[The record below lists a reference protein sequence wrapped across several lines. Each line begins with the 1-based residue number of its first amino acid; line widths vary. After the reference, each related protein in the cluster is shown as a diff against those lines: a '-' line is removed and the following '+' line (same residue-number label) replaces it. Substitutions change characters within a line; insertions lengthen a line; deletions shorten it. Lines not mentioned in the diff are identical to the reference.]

1 MPKKLAHLTIKGKNV
16 SLELCTY
23 ECNRFLE
30 VNGMQLKGDNR

>member
-23 ECNRFLE
+23 PVKKRFTIFFIF
-30 VNGMQLKGDNR
+30 GK